1 MAGESHWIFNHYVGT
16 LIDLLRPARV
26 CDIGP
31 GRGKYSGIIRAKA
44 KEHGFACHITAV
56 EIDASYVEAFK
67 LRDIYD
73 EVIIDDAINLI
84 KSPRLRFDFVI
95 IGDCIEHMRKSDGID
110 LINFLIYRTGYI
122 CIICPEAWVQ
132 DDQNGHIAEA
142 HISIWSVDDF
152 RGMNMLHRFA
162 SGMHAFL
169 IKGYQPSRMQI
180 TG

>member
-1 MAGESHWIFNHYVGT
+1 LPDSESTFDYYVGT
-16 LIDLLRPARV
+16 LIDLLQPARV

-31 GRGKYSGIIRAKA
+31 GRGKYSRILRDKA

-56 EIDASYVEAFK
+56 EVDASYVESFG
-67 LRDIYD
+67 LRDRYD
-73 EVIIDDAINLI
+73 EVIVDDALNLI

-95 IGDCIEHMRKSDGID
+95 IGDCIEHMRKSDGVD

-132 DDQNGHIAEA
+132 DDFDGHAAEA
-142 HISIWSVDDF
+142 HISVWSVEDF
-152 RGMNMLHRFA
+152 RGMDMLHRFH
-162 SGMHAFL
+162 SGIHAFL
-169 IKGYQPSRMQI
+169 IKGYQPSRMRI